1 MLMAGPLT
9 LFMLRTLSLILPV
22 LLPSWRFFQT
32 IEPSPRVQWALL
44 SKGGAAVGDWQELRP
59 RPMSVTARQMLVRLF
74 WNAPRNDALFVVS
87 CAERITENP
96 TAHSINEI
104 TRRILED
111 LTHGAEG
118 NAASV
123 AQFRLIFI
131 SRDDTGICQDILF
144 QSDPFPTAGFVPR

>member
-9 LFMLRTLSLILPV
+9 LFMLKTLSLILPV

-44 SKGGAAVGDWQELRP
+44 SKGGGDWQELRP
-59 RPMSVTARQMLVRLF
+59 RPMSVTALQMLVRLF

-111 LTHGAEG
+111 LKHGAEG
-118 NAASV
+118 KTASA
-123 AQFRLIFI
+123 AQFRLVFI

-144 QSDPFPTAGFVPR
+144 QSDPFPTAGLVAR